1 MSRLCVKGRYGFNYV
16 NSDQRLTTPLA
27 RKKGVSKDI
36 KPEDFDL
43 DNIEKYF
50 EPISWDDAIKKTTEK
65 FKSLILDDVK
75 STAGFGCAKAQM
87 RKHTYFRN

>member
-1 MSRLCVKGRYGFNYV
+1 MDLTML
-16 NSDQRLTTPLA
+16 NSDQRLTVPLA

-50 EPISWDDAIKKTTEK
+50 EPISWDDAIKKTTE
-65 FKSLILDDVK
+65 SLNHL
-75 STAGFGCAKAQM
+75 S
-87 RKHTYFRN
+87 